1 MEGVDMG
8 QAREVMDRLTEA
20 AMKGDFDT
28 LASLHADDAVSVTP
42 DQGELVGRQQAVDYL
57 MGFRDAFPD
66 LAWESLHS
74 HESGD
79 TAIDEGYVIGTHTQT
94 LQVPGQE
101 PLPATGKSIRIRSAD
116 AITVRGGQVASHRY
130 YFDQFEFLGQLGML
144 PEM

>member
-1 MEGVDMG
+1 MG

-94 LQVPGQE
+94 LQVPVYRSLCRRPGNRSGYVALTRS
-101 PLPATGKSIRIRSAD
+101 PLGVARSQ
-116 AITVRGGQVASHRY
+116 AIGTTSTSSSS
-130 YFDQFEFLGQLGML
+130 
-144 PEM
+144 